1 MKGVVTMKAYDDVL
15 KAMLADDT
23 KSKRVKK
30 VLLAYDLGYE
40 EYTEEVDAILEKVYE
55 FYMDNDDI
63 TFFENTDIIEYHQEL
78 TDKDL

>member
-1 MKGVVTMKAYDDVL
+1 MKAYDEVL

-55 FYMDNDDI
+55 FYMDNDTI
-63 TFFENTDIIEYHQEL
+63 TFFENMDIVEYHQEL
-78 TDKDL
+78 TNKDL

>member
-1 MKGVVTMKAYDDVL
+1 MKAYDDVL

-78 TDKDL
+78 TNKDL

>member
-1 MKGVVTMKAYDDVL
+1 MKAYDDVL

-78 TDKDL
+78 TDKNL

>member
-1 MKGVVTMKAYDDVL
+1 MKAYDDVL

-63 TFFENTDIIEYHQEL
+63 TFFENTDIIEYYQEL

>member
-1 MKGVVTMKAYDDVL
+1 MKAYDDVL
-15 KAMLADDT
+15 KAMLDDDT

>member
-1 MKGVVTMKAYDDVL
+1 MKAYDDVL

-40 EYTEEVDAILEKVYE
+40 EYTDEVDAILEKVYE

-63 TFFENTDIIEYHQEL
+63 TFFENTDIVEYHQEL
-78 TDKDL
+78 TNKDL

>member
-1 MKGVVTMKAYDDVL
+1 MKAYDDVL

-55 FYMDNDDI
+55 FYMDNDAI
-63 TFFENTDIIEYHQEL
+63 TFFENMDIVEYHQEL
-78 TDKDL
+78 TNKDL

>member
-1 MKGVVTMKAYDDVL
+1 MKAYDEVL

-55 FYMDNDDI
+55 FYMDNDTI
-63 TFFENTDIIEYHQEL
+63 AFFENMDIVEYHQEL
-78 TDKDL
+78 TNKDL

>member
-1 MKGVVTMKAYDDVL
+1 MKAYDDVL

-63 TFFENTDIIEYHQEL
+63 TFFENTDIVEYYQEL
-78 TDKDL
+78 TNKDL

>member
-1 MKGVVTMKAYDDVL
+1 MKAYDDVL

-55 FYMDNDDI
+55 FYMDSDTI
-63 TFFENTDIIEYHQEL
+63 TFFENMDIVEYHQEL
-78 TDKDL
+78 TEKDL

>member
-1 MKGVVTMKAYDDVL
+1 MKAYDDVL
-15 KAMLADDT
+15 KEMLADDT

-55 FYMDNDDI
+55 FYMDNDNI
-63 TFFENTDIIEYHQEL
+63 TFFENTDIVEYHQEL
-78 TDKDL
+78 TNKDL

>member
-1 MKGVVTMKAYDDVL
+1 MKAYDDVL
-15 KAMLADDT
+15 KSMLADDT

-55 FYMDNDDI
+55 FYMDNDTI
-63 TFFENTDIIEYHQEL
+63 TFFENMDIVEYHQEL
-78 TDKDL
+78 TNKDL

>member
-1 MKGVVTMKAYDDVL
+1 MKAYDDVL

-55 FYMDNDDI
+55 FYMDNDNI

>member
-1 MKGVVTMKAYDDVL
+1 MKAYDDVL

-55 FYMDNDDI
+55 FYMDNDNI
-63 TFFENTDIIEYHQEL
+63 TFFENTDIVDYHQEL
-78 TDKDL
+78 TNKDL

>member
-1 MKGVVTMKAYDDVL
+1 MKAYDEVL

-63 TFFENTDIIEYHQEL
+63 TFFENMDIIEYHQEL

>member
-1 MKGVVTMKAYDDVL
+1 MKAYDDVL

>member
-1 MKGVVTMKAYDDVL
+1 MKAYDDVL

-55 FYMDNDDI
+55 FYMDNDTI
-63 TFFENTDIIEYHQEL
+63 TFFENMDIVAYHQEL
-78 TDKDL
+78 INKDL

>member
-1 MKGVVTMKAYDDVL
+1 MKAYDDVL

-23 KSKRVKK
+23 KTKRVKK

-40 EYTEEVDAILEKVYE
+40 EYTEEVDDILEKVYE

>member
-1 MKGVVTMKAYDDVL
+1 MKAYDDVL

-63 TFFENTDIIEYHQEL
+63 TFFENTDIVEYHQEL

>member
-1 MKGVVTMKAYDDVL
+1 MKVYDDVL
-15 KAMLADDT
+15 KAMLADDA

-40 EYTEEVDAILEKVYE
+40 EYTEKVDTILEKVYE
-55 FYMDNDDI
+55 FYMDNDNI

>member
-1 MKGVVTMKAYDDVL
+1 MKAYDDVL

-40 EYTEEVDAILEKVYE
+40 EYTEKVDAILEKVYE
-55 FYMDNDDI
+55 FYMDNDTI
-63 TFFENTDIIEYHQEL
+63 TFFENTDIVEYHQEL
-78 TDKDL
+78 TNKDL

>member
-1 MKGVVTMKAYDDVL
+1 MKAYDEVL

>member
-1 MKGVVTMKAYDDVL
+1 MKAYDDVL

-40 EYTEEVDAILEKVYE
+40 EYTEEVDTILEKVYE

>member
-1 MKGVVTMKAYDDVL
+1 MKAYDDVL

-55 FYMDNDDI
+55 FYMDNDTI
-63 TFFENTDIIEYHQEL
+63 TFFENMDIVEYHQEL

>member
-1 MKGVVTMKAYDDVL
+1 MKAYDDVL

-55 FYMDNDDI
+55 FYMDNDNI
-63 TFFENTDIIEYHQEL
+63 TFFENTDIVEYHQEL
-78 TDKDL
+78 TNKDL

>member
-1 MKGVVTMKAYDDVL
+1 MKAYDDVL

-63 TFFENTDIIEYHQEL
+63 TFFENTDIVEYHQEL
-78 TDKDL
+78 TNKDL

>member
-1 MKGVVTMKAYDDVL
+1 MKAYDDVL
-15 KAMLADDT
+15 KSMLADDT

-55 FYMDNDDI
+55 FYMDNDTI
-63 TFFENTDIIEYHQEL
+63 TFFENMDIIEYHQEL

>member
-1 MKGVVTMKAYDDVL
+1 MKAYDDVL

-30 VLLAYDLGYE
+30 VLLAHDLGYE

-55 FYMDNDDI
+55 FYMDNDNI
-63 TFFENTDIIEYHQEL
+63 TFFENTDIVEYHQEL
-78 TDKDL
+78 TNKDL